1 MRLTKTAADPT
12 ATCPE
17 CAAPRMVGHPAGVL
31 TFQHGMACSILTAE
45 DATKAADFDRLDVA
59 PAGFQRQATPAETR
73 LLSTVGVPLPAATSP
88 TIVRPVTQGHGVIRR
103 DWAHVATDETAAEW
117 AREAARDE

>member
-31 TFQHGMACSILTAE
+31 VFQHGAACSILAAE
-45 DATKAADFDRLDVA
+45 DSTKAADFDRLDVA
-59 PAGFQRQATPAETR
+59 PAGFQRQATPTEAT
-73 LLSTVGVPLPAATSP
+73 LLAAIGVPLPAATSP
-88 TIVRPVTQGHGVIRR
+88 TIVQGHGVVRR
-103 DWAHVATDETAAEW
+103 VWAHVASDEAAAEW